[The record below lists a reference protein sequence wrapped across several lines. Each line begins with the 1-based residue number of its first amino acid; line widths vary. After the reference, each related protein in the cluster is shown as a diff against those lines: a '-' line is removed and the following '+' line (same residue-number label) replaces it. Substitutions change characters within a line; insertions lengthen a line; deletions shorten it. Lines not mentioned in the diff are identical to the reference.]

1 MGMLYEYSLEDR
13 MCLGGMETLEEYNE
27 RVSNENSSSD
37 DDEE

>member
-13 MCLGGMETLEEYNE
+13 IYLKGMETLDEYNA

-37 DDEE
+37 NDEE